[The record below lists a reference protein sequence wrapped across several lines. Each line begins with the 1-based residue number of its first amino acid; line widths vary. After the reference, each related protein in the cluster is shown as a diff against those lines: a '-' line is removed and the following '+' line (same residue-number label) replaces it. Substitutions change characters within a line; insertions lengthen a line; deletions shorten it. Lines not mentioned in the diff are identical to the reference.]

1 MIGTDSYHIVIEF
14 PSQSDIDSVA
24 DYRYSPITMISV
36 DNPSQSNMR
45 NEPLKAR
52 SLGKGVI
59 RIYREYEEDIL
70 PNSSQDQII
79 HPDDETMVCI
89 VAIPTY
95 LTITDLLGFLGETYV
110 SHITHLRI
118 LKSEKPNRF
127 IALVK
132 FNDVVKTAEFQYK
145 FNGKAFNSMEPETC
159 HVVFVKAVEL
169 DISAQLEIDQT
180 RSNDSQIPFLLLD
193 PFTGSLDQSI
203 DQTTKSS
210 DALEVLPE
218 AKTLIELP
226 SCPVCLERLDS
237 AVSGLLTI
245 PCQHTF
251 HCECLSKWKDDS
263 CPICRYS
270 NSVAKPRFRRQSRR
284 LLQLNLFRLSRTN
297 SNSRSNSIVAPIP
310 YLSSAAMAE
319 SAVESGDHEHC
330 NECNIE
336 TNLWICLVCGNIG
349 CDRYAAGQHSLK
361 HFVDTG
367 HCFAMELSTSRVWDY
382 AGDNYVHRLIANEA
396 DGKLVE
402 LPQKIVDEGFAE
414 KQSILNADKLDQVG
428 FEYSQLLIS
437 QLDSQR
443 EYYENLLEQKQT
455 SSTQG
460 GASSN
465 DSLLFQEDS
474 TPNLFEKKAE
484 SLQERLNELSVLD
497 SNLKQKLA
505 VKEEKVKS
513 LSKELSVANTVN
525 DALVKKIDYL
535 NTNNGELKNQILNLR
550 EEINSLNEQVA
561 DLMFFLD
568 SREKFKDEPEDVREG
583 TIVISKQPTKSH
595 RKKKHM

>member
-1 MIGTDSYHIVIEF
+1 
-14 PSQSDIDSVA
+14 
-24 DYRYSPITMISV
+24 MISI
-36 DNPSQSNMR
+36 DNPSTSNMK

-70 PNSSQDQII
+70 SNSPQDQII

-95 LTITDLLGFLGETYV
+95 LTVTDLLGFLGESYV
-110 SHITHLRI
+110 SHITHLRL

-127 IALVK
+127 ISLVK
-132 FNDVVKTAEFQYK
+132 FDDVIKAAEFQYK

-169 DISAQLEIDQT
+169 DISAQLEIDQ
-180 RSNDSQIPFLLLD
+180 SSSSDSQIPFLLLD
-193 PFTGSLDQSI
+193 PFTGSLEGNSI
-203 DQTTKSS
+203 AVADSSTSKSGDS
-210 DALEVLPE
+210 LEVLPE

-237 AVSGLLTI
+237 TVSGLLTI

-270 NSVAKPRFRRQSRR
+270 NSVSKPRLRRPSRR

-297 SNSRSNSIVAPIP
+297 SNSRSNSVVTPIP
-310 YLSSAAMAE
+310 LLSSDTE
-319 SAVESGDHEHC
+319 TGDNEHC
-330 NECNIE
+330 NQCNIE

-402 LPQKIVDEGFAE
+402 LPEKMKSDGSEE
-414 KQSILNADKLDQVG
+414 KQSILSPDKLDQVG

-443 EYYENLLEQKQT
+443 DYYEKLLEEKQIIGG
-455 SSTQG
+455 SSKSNKNNIEG
-460 GASSN
+460 KLEKSSQDQLN
-465 DSLLFQEDS
+465 S
-474 TPNLFEKKAE
+474 
-484 SLQERLNELSVLD
+484 LNEQMLTLKEQLDGIKSSVP
-497 SNLKQKLA
+497 SLKQKLA
-505 VKEEKVKS
+505 MKEDKVKS

-525 DALVKKIDYL
+525 DALGKKIDYL
-535 NTNNGELKNQILNLR
+535 TASNGELKNQILSLK
-550 EEINSLNEQVA
+550 EENASLNEQVT
-561 DLMFFLD
+561 DLMFYLE
-568 SREKFKDEPEDVREG
+568 SRDKFKDQPEDVRDG
-583 TIVISKQPTKSH
+583 TIVINQPTKSQ
-595 RKKKHM
+595 KKTKQKTK